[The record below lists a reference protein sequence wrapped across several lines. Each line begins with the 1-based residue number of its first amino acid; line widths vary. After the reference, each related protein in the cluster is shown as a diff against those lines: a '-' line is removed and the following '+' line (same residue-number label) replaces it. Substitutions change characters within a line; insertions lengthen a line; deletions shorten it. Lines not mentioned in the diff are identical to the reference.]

1 MMEWSRPFTSKFPFS
16 SNSIFFPFMVVLQ
29 RGRRHYILHAML
41 RFMSDAL
48 PAAVAAAVVC
58 ILAMTKFAFYG
69 ISHIA
74 CMQYTYPSCYT
85 PPICWGLYTIW
96 QEISKI
102 SWQLSQRLEYKNSYI
117 GSINLWRSRPS
128 QMSGVLGQK
137 LASSPDFD
145 FDNFLFTLKCK
156 YVFRRLRETHA
167 NG

>member
-48 PAAVAAAVVC
+48 PAAVVVC

-102 SWQLSQRLEYKNSYI
+102 SWQLSQWPEYKNSSI
-117 GSINLWRSRPS
+117 GSSTFEDQDLHRCRDVGSPWPKACVVTRFRSRQLPIYS
-128 QMSGVLGQK
+128 
-137 LASSPDFD
+137 
-145 FDNFLFTLKCK
+145 
-156 YVFRRLRETHA
+156 ET
-167 NG
+167 